1 MKKIIETP
9 RLILQEFTTDD
20 AAFMLELLN
29 TKLWIQ
35 FIGDRNVRTVE
46 EAEQYLLNGYMK
58 SYQTHGFGFYK
69 VMLKDT
75 HEAIGI
81 CGIIKRDYLEDV
93 DIGFAFLP
101 QFLGKGYGFE
111 AASATLDYTLNTLKI
126 KRLIAIVNPENEVSI
141 GLIKKIGLQFEKL
154 IKSGEEELMLFGIGV
169 IL

>member
-20 AAFMLELLN
+20 ATFMLELFN

-35 FIGDRNVRTVE
+35 FIGDRNVKTVE

-75 HEAIGI
+75 NEAIGI